1 MQEYQSTLDDI
12 NDMEKLEK
20 IEDRIKV
27 LKWKSL
33 LHMNFSTVQDPNI
46 GVTLLRVREEI
57 KLSSLPKEN
66 STCIIDFLHQI
77 NDGNIVKFFEDR
89 EKPNKRKRNNS

>member
-27 LKWKSL
+27 LKW
-33 LHMNFSTVQDPNI
+33 
-46 GVTLLRVREEI
+46 VREEI